1 MSIGASENLRK
12 TADKALRIAY
22 IIGTYP
28 GFSTTFIDREIR
40 MMRQWGL
47 DIQLLA
53 IRQPVERDALSQD
66 QRRYQQDVVYL
77 IPTKWLAFLK
87 GHVRFLLTRP
97 RAYLGTLLY
106 LVSRPHPSARDRL
119 MTLLHFVEGVYAAH
133 LLGERAVNH
142 LHAHFVERAAT
153 VALVASRLLDIP
165 YSLAVHAGEDIYV
178 HPVLLPEKFSE
189 AKFVISCTQYNLDYL
204 KQEGIPG
211 LDSADDGHPK
221 AFCIHH
227 GLDVQRYPPA
237 ARPQDPPLM
246 VSVARLVEKKGLEY
260 LVKACRQLRDQGRDF
275 VCHIVGSGPA
285 RRRLEAL
292 IAELSLQDTVKLCGV
307 VPHEQV
313 IEQYNQATIFV
324 LPCIRG
330 DDGSLDGI
338 PNVLAEA
345 MAMKLP
351 VVSTTVSAIPE
362 LVDDQVNGLLVAPR
376 NEELLVAALARLLDD
391 PDLRENLGENARQAV
406 IEKFGIERNVRSVYD
421 VFVSQGGP
429 SYVEQ

>member
-1 MSIGASENLRK
+1 MNIDASRNVSESM
-12 TADKALRIAY
+12 DKALRIAY
-22 IIGTYP
+22 VIGTYP

-53 IRQPVERDALSQD
+53 IRQPVERDALSQE

-77 IPTKWLAFLK
+77 IPTERVAFLK
-87 GHVRFLLTRP
+87 GHVRFLLKRP

-106 LVSRPHPSARDRL
+106 LISRPHPSARDRL
-119 MTLLHFVEGVYAAH
+119 MTLLHFAEGVYAAH

-153 VALVASRLLDIP
+153 VALVASRLLEIP

-211 LDSADDGHPK
+211 LDGK
-221 AFCIHH
+221 TFCIHH

-237 ARPQDPPLM
+237 TRPQDPPLL

-260 LVKACRQLRDQGRDF
+260 LIRACRQLRDQGRDF

-313 IEQYNQATIFV
+313 IEQYDQATIFV

-376 NEELLVAALARLLDD
+376 DEELLVAALARLLDD
-391 PDLRENLGENARQAV
+391 PDLREDLGKNARQAV
-406 IEKFGIERNVRSVYD
+406 IEKFDIERNVRLVYD

-429 SYVEQ
+429 SYVDQ